1 MATLPSASPVG
12 AAVAKPTA
20 AGKHSS
26 LWGPV
31 LRRLLA
37 DGAARCAAV
46 LLLAIVLACAGAP
59 LYASLIAQTDPFRSN
74 ISGEITI
81 DGVQRPVIA
90 DNTEGLGL
98 GQTPIGPTWRAQY
111 LLGADSQGRD
121 VAARLLYGG
130 RASLL
135 IATVATVLCMVLGG
149 ALGIV
154 AGYFGGVIDA
164 VLSRLLDVLWAF
176 PVYLLAISLSIV
188 AVGSGL
194 HIGPLVIDSGNPLL
208 PAFIIGL
215 VGAPY
220 VARPVRAQVQAL
232 RNSDFVLAAIGIG
245 VPTPRILLVDVLP
258 NVTSTLL
265 VLVPLLMAINMLTE
279 SALSFLSIGVQAP
292 AASWGTII
300 QDGIALLYTRPLVA
314 LAPGVAIMLTVLAL
328 NLLGE
333 ALRDALDPRSGARQ
347 GRRG

>member
-1 MATLPSASPVG
+1 MTHLVGGPAATPAYAPG
-12 AAVAKPTA
+12 
-20 AGKHSS
+20 
-26 LWGPV
+26 LWRPV
-31 LRRLLA
+31 LRRLRADRGALA
-37 DGAARCAAV
+37 AAV
-46 LLLAIVLACAGAP
+46 LLLAIVALCLAAP
-59 LYASLIAQTDPFRSN
+59 LYAARIAQTDPFRSN
-74 ISGEITI
+74 ISGQITVN
-81 DGVQRPVIA
+81 GAARAVIE
-90 DNTEGLGL
+90 DNAEGLGL
-98 GQTPIGPTWRAQY
+98 GQTPIGPTGAASY

-135 IATVATVLCMVLGG
+135 IATVATLLCMGLGG
-149 ALGIV
+149 ALGVV
-154 AGYFGGVIDA
+154 AGYFGGVVDA

-194 HIGPLVIDSGNPLL
+194 HLGPLVIDSGNPLL

-215 VGAPY
+215 VGVPY

-232 RNSDFVLAAIGIG
+232 RRSDFVLAAIGIG

-258 NVTSTLL
+258 NVSSTLL

-300 QDGIALLYTRPLVA
+300 QDGLALLYTRPLVA
-314 LAPGVAIMLTVLAL
+314 LAPGLAIMLTVLSL

-333 ALRDALDPRSGARQ
+333 ALRDALDPRLA
-347 GRRG
+347 GRRS

>member
-1 MATLPSASPVG
+1 MTELVG
-12 AAVAKPTA
+12 GPAAIPTNA
-20 AGKHSS
+20 PG
-26 LWGPV
+26 LWRPV
-31 LRRLLA
+31 LRRLRADRGALA
-37 DGAARCAAV
+37 AAV
-46 LLLAIVLACAGAP
+46 LLLAIVALCLAAP
-59 LYASLIAQTDPFRSN
+59 LYAARIAQTDPFRSN
-74 ISGEITI
+74 ISGQITLN
-81 DGVQRPVIA
+81 GALRAVIE
-90 DNTEGLGL
+90 DNAEGLGL
-98 GQTPIGPTWRAQY
+98 GQTPIGPTGAAQY

-135 IATVATVLCMVLGG
+135 IATVATLLCMGLGG
-149 ALGIV
+149 ALGVV
-154 AGYFGGVIDA
+154 AGYFGGVVDA

-194 HIGPLVIDSGNPLL
+194 HLGPLVIDSGNPLL

-215 VGAPY
+215 VGVPY

-232 RNSDFVLAAIGIG
+232 RRSDFVLAAIGIG

-258 NVTSTLL
+258 NVSSTLL

-300 QDGIALLYTRPLVA
+300 QDGLALLYTRPLVA
-314 LAPGVAIMLTVLAL
+314 LAPGVAIMLTVLSL

-333 ALRDALDPRSGARQ
+333 ALRDALDPRLA

>member
-1 MATLPSASPVG
+1 VTHLVGGPAATPAYAPG
-12 AAVAKPTA
+12 
-20 AGKHSS
+20 
-26 LWGPV
+26 LWRPV
-31 LRRLLA
+31 LRRLRADRGALA
-37 DGAARCAAV
+37 AAV
-46 LLLAIVLACAGAP
+46 LLLAIVALCLAAP
-59 LYASLIAQTDPFRSN
+59 LYAARIAQTDPFRSN
-74 ISGEITI
+74 ISGQITVN
-81 DGVQRPVIA
+81 GAARAVIE
-90 DNTEGLGL
+90 DNAEGLGL
-98 GQTPIGPTWRAQY
+98 GQTPIGPTGAASY

-135 IATVATVLCMVLGG
+135 IATVATLLCMGLGG
-149 ALGIV
+149 ALGVV
-154 AGYFGGVIDA
+154 AGYFGGVVDA

-194 HIGPLVIDSGNPLL
+194 HLGPLVIDSGNPLL

-215 VGAPY
+215 VGVPY

-232 RNSDFVLAAIGIG
+232 RRSDFVLAAIGIG

-258 NVTSTLL
+258 NVSSTLL

-300 QDGIALLYTRPLVA
+300 QDGLALLYTRPLVA
-314 LAPGVAIMLTVLAL
+314 LAPGLAIMLTVLSL

-333 ALRDALDPRSGARQ
+333 ALRDALDPRLA
-347 GRRG
+347 GRRS

>member
-1 MATLPSASPVG
+1 MTDLVGGPAATPAIP
-12 AAVAKPTA
+12 AKPP
-20 AGKHSS
+20 G
-26 LWGPV
+26 LWAPV
-31 LRRLLA
+31 LSRLRA
-37 DGAARCAAV
+37 DRGALVAAA
-46 LLLAIVLACAGAP
+46 LLLAIVVLCGAAP
-59 LYASLIAQTDPFRSN
+59 LYAAHIAQTDPFRSN
-74 ISGEITI
+74 ISGQITLN
-81 DGVQRPVIA
+81 GAARAVIE
-90 DNTEGLGL
+90 DNAEGLGL
-98 GQTPIGPTWRAQY
+98 GQTPIGPTGGAQY

-135 IATVATVLCMVLGG
+135 IAAVATLLCMGLGA
-149 ALGIV
+149 ALGVV
-154 AGYFGGVIDA
+154 AGYFGGLVDA
-164 VLSRLLDVLWAF
+164 LLSRVLDVLWAF

-194 HIGPLVIDSGNPLL
+194 HLGPLVIDSSNPLL

-215 VGAPY
+215 VGVPY

-232 RNSDFVLAAIGIG
+232 RRSDFVLAAIGIG
-245 VPTPRILLVDVLP
+245 VPTPRILWVDVLP
-258 NVTSTLL
+258 NVSSTLL

-300 QDGIALLYTRPLVA
+300 QDGLALLYTRPLVA
-314 LAPGVAIMLTVLAL
+314 LAPGAAIMLTVLSL

-333 ALRDALDPRSGARQ
+333 ALRDALDPRMA